1 MDLKPTST
9 STNTAMALNK
19 PVGSQSSWLTIANKL
34 DNVPHANQE
43 NSETFAEFFD
53 CYWTFSIQE
62 GAQDSQI
69 HAGYIADWLVEMIHW
84 NRHPRFTIHRGS
96 KIILL
101 DAKNGTAQPT
111 GADSDGSKS
120 LHALIMELLDD
131 GGVPGFRQLHHKG
144 DRCQIPGLQTRIEI
158 DRNAAQLFGLL
169 TMGAHMTCHT
179 WETPEEDRQMKLW
192 VPRRAF
198 NKKWDAG
205 KLDNTVAGGIANGD
219 TPLQTILVEA
229 EEEAALSRDFVTENI
244 KAMDTLSYFNHCSP
258 AEGGHLRP
266 RVLYTFELELPHV
279 MLPRPNDGEV
289 SEFLRMDAQEVK
301 DAVLAGEMTDDAA
314 IVWLGFLVRHGIVD
328 DQNEPDLP
336 QITGR
341 MHRHLPF
348 PVGKA

>member
-1 MDLKPTST
+1 M
-9 STNTAMALNK
+9 
-19 PVGSQSSWLTIANKL
+19 SQSSWLTIVNKL

-53 CYWTFSIQE
+53 HYWTFSIQE

-69 HAGYIADWLVEMIHW
+69 PVGYITDWLVEMIHW

-101 DAKNGTAQPT
+101 DAKNGTAQPP

-120 LHALIMELLDD
+120 LHTLIMELLDD
-131 GGVPGFRQLHHKG
+131 GG
-144 DRCQIPGLQTRIEI
+144 TRIEI

-179 WETPEEDRQMKLW
+179 WETPEEDRQLKLW

-198 NKKWDAG
+198 NKKYDAG

-219 TPLQTILVEA
+219 TPLQTILAEA

-258 AEGGHLRP
+258 AEGGHMRP

-341 MHRHLPF
+341 MHRHLPV